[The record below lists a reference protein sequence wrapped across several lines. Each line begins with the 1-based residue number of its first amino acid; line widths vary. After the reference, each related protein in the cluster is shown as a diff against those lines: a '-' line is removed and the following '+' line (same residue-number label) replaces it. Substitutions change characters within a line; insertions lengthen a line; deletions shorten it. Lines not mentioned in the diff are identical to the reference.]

1 MDVKK
6 LFSRVPSNQKQ
17 GVFFWAVVAV
27 LILIAVAL
35 VSVEVTIRHAE
46 PILRQRVIDALSTRL
61 KSRVELSSFHVS
73 LARGIEV
80 YGQNLAVYPNNLDDS
95 KPTFSVKRFSFRTVL
110 SNLVRNPMKIGHV
123 DVQGLRIDL
132 PPKGQR
138 KQLPQLNSGNN
149 NSSHGNSGHSN
160 VSIFVGEM
168 RITDAVLVLGT
179 DKPNKVPLTFN
190 IHNLKLESVGADRPM
205 SFTATLVNPKPV
217 GNIQSSG
224 VFGPWNTD
232 DFSSTPVQGS
242 YSFSHADLGTIKGIG
257 GILSSTGNYQGA
269 LNHIVVEGKTDTP
282 DFELDV
288 SGQKVPLETEFHA
301 IVDGSNGNTYLEP
314 VKAKLLNSTFTAK
327 GFVVHNQG
335 TPGHDIHL
343 TVDMGDANIQD
354 FLHLAVHTD
363 PPLMNGKLRMHAKLE
378 IPPGSQD
385 VSQRMKLQGNFII
398 LNAHFSNPKVQ
409 SRVDELSLRGQGKPD
424 LAKEESKD
432 PHTANIGSRMS
443 GDFRLAN
450 GALNV
455 SKLVYDVPGANVKLQ
470 GVYSL
475 DGNTFDFHGT
485 ARMKATLS
493 QMVGG
498 WKGLLLKPVD
508 PFFKKNGAGT
518 QVPIKITG
526 TKSAPHFGLDF

>member
-6 LFSRVPSNQKQ
+6 LFRRTPTNQKH
-17 GVFFWAVVAV
+17 GVFFWIVVTV
-27 LILIAVAL
+27 LILIAVGA
-35 VSVEVTIRHAE
+35 VSVEVVIRHAE
-46 PILRQRVIDALSTRL
+46 PILRKRVVEALSTRL
-61 KSRVELSSFHVS
+61 KSRVELASFHVS
-73 LARGIEV
+73 LARGVEV
-80 YGQNLAVYPNNLDDS
+80 SGQNLAVYPNNLDDS
-95 KPTFSVKRFSFRTVL
+95 KPTFSVKRFSFRTAL
-110 SNLVRNPMKIGHV
+110 SNLIRNPMKIGHV

-138 KQLPQLNSGNN
+138 KQLPKLNSN
-149 NSSHGNSGHSN
+149 NSGHSN
-160 VSIFVGEM
+160 ISIFVGEM
-168 RITDAVLVLGT
+168 RITDTVLILGT
-179 DKPNKVPLTFN
+179 DKPNKVPLTFD
-190 IHNLKLESVGADRPM
+190 IHNLKLESVGAGLPM

-232 DFSSTPVQGS
+232 DFSSTPVHGS
-242 YSFSHADLGTIKGIG
+242 YSFSHADLGTLKGIG
-257 GILSSTGNYQGA
+257 GILSSTGKYQGA
-269 LNHIVVEGKTDTP
+269 LNHIVVDGKTDTP

-335 TPGHDIHL
+335 VPGHDIHL
-343 TVDMGDANIQD
+343 TVEIGDANIQD
-354 FLHLAVHTD
+354 FLQLAVHTD

-385 VSQRMKLQGNFII
+385 VSQRIKLQGNFVI
-398 LNAHFSNPKVQ
+398 LDAHFSNPKVQ
-409 SRVDELSLRGQGKPD
+409 SRVDELSLRSQGKPG
-424 LAKEESKD
+424 LAKKESKN
-432 PHTANIGSRMS
+432 PHTADVGSRMN

-450 GALNV
+450 GSLNI
-455 SKLVYDVPGANVKLQ
+455 SKLVYDVPGAKVKLK

-498 WKGLLLKPVD
+498 WKGLLLTPVD